1 MGLVVVLFV
10 VQFYPI
16 CMYVSGGSNHGG
28 QKRAVKS
35 FGAGVMGACE
45 TPDIGR
51 YWDTNSEVS
60 RSASTMV

>member
-16 CMYVSGGSNHGG
+16 CMYVSGGGNHGG

-45 TPDIGR
+45 TPDTGR
-51 YWDTNSEVS
+51 CWDTNSEVS

>member
-1 MGLVVVLFV
+1 
-10 VQFYPI
+10 
-16 CMYVSGGSNHGG
+16 MYVSGAGNHGG
-28 QKRAVKS
+28 QKRAVKF

-45 TPDIGR
+45 TPDTGR